1 MIKKNCPAQPDGQAG
16 LFLPN
21 VTDWGLWRNSLRLSM
36 LPQFYHELDESAKIM
51 NNLEA
56 VYDRLPNIRVLS
68 LNDEGIRFE
77 ADVFEQGIRMWL
89 LSQGTQIEVLIML
102 KC

>member
-1 MIKKNCPAQPDGQAG
+1 MIKRTTPLSQTAKRGFFCQMRPIGDCGEIP
-16 LFLPN
+16 
-21 VTDWGLWRNSLRLSM
+21 LRLSR
-36 LPQFYHELDESAKIM
+36 LLFYHELDASAKIM